1 MRQQQLD
8 DLLAAA
14 LGEAFHLPQGVEDA
28 LWEGFTRRRS
38 EDRKAWRAFGD
49 ALLLGNLRLRAAIS
63 RSAWPAAFQQ
73 NLAWR

>member
-1 MRQQQLD
+1 MKKQQLD
-8 DLLAAA
+8 DLLAAG

-28 LWEGFTRRRS
+28 LWEGFQSRRS

-49 ALLLGNLRLRAAIS
+49 ALVLGNVRLRAAIGW
-63 RSAWPAAFQQ
+63 SAWPAALGQ